1 MSLLPSHNGHNR
13 VTNEQA
19 PQDQKILQLM
29 GHTGVRPSRYLCFAV
44 QTRVPGAHVSQH
56 FSGQDPELRCLDLAP
71 GYNSHQPTGKLV
83 ASLNL
88 LTAVIEF
95 DFFPAF
101 RIHVLAAARAKLPS
115 RAYPEY

>member
-1 MSLLPSHNGHNR
+1 LTAWALVIPAQDHLAIYVLPFKLEYP
-13 VTNEQA
+13 EQ
-19 PQDQKILQLM
+19 
-29 GHTGVRPSRYLCFAV
+29 
-44 QTRVPGAHVSQH
+44 HVSQH
-56 FSGQDPELRCLDLAP
+56 FSGQDPELRYLDLAL